1 VGDGKKITVIQYPGK
16 KNSVAQWIIGNFP
29 HGYRSM
35 TYLEPFFGS
44 GCIFFRKERSV
55 IETVNDLD
63 NEIYNLFLQIRDNP
77 GELMTALMYTPWSR
91 KEYDL
96 SFETADNP
104 VERARRCIV
113 RFWFTVGANARVK
126 NGMRYE
132 IKRNSKALAYFHLKL
147 PEVINTVSGRLKH
160 TAKNIVQIENRN
172 VLELIPAYNRENV
185 LMYLDPPYL
194 LETRKN
200 RKMYT
205 HEFSSGEHEELLK
218 LISGSKAKIIISGYM
233 NDLYCQYLK
242 GWRLEKTAA
251 KDQAGNTKTECI
263 WVNYAKEQRTVNKEQ
278 RLLFG
283 GFGVGQRGNA
293 NEQ

>member
-1 VGDGKKITVIQYPGK
+1 MTILQYPGK
-16 KNSVAQWIIGNFP
+16 KNSIASWVISHFP
-29 HGYRSM
+29 PDYQSM

-44 GCIFFRKERSV
+44 GSIFFRKERSV
-55 IETVNDLD
+55 IETINDLD
-63 NEIYNLFLQIRDNP
+63 NEISNLFMQIRDNP
-77 GELMTALMYTPWSR
+77 EKLMLLLMNTPWSR
-91 KEYDL
+91 NEYDL
-96 SFETADNP
+96 SFEKTNNSL
-104 VERARRCIV
+104 EQARRCIV
-113 RFWFTVGANARVK
+113 RFWFTVGSNVRTK
-126 NGMRYE
+126 NGMRFE
-132 IKRNSKALAYFHLKL
+132 IKRNTGGLNYFHLKL
-147 PEVINTVSGRLKH
+147 PEVIAQVSERLKH
-160 TAKNIVQIENRN
+160 NRKTLVQIENKN
-172 VLELIPAYNRENV
+172 VFDLLPKYNRENV
-185 LMYLDPPYL
+185 IIYLDPPYL